1 MQLMTKPMI
10 IEGEEY
16 VSLKEATEI
25 FNVTPTLKA
34 NHLKSIKIKNKH
46 YVKKIDVENLATFYK
61 ESELLRKELAQ
72 KKVLIMAQ
80 YEAERK
86 LTNNK
91 IGELRK
97 KYLNINTHHERYFIF
112 LNNFKNIIIQKE
124 RNIHGRNWGHITQY
138 FYHAKISSLSS
149 SKTLII
155 TLPPRDLEQLKKYHN
170 QEIKEAISLC
180 NFDVKIYFIQEL
192 RTIKNKV

>member
-1 MQLMTKPMI
+1 MI
-10 IEGEEY
+10 NPLIIDGEEY
-16 VSLKEATEI
+16 VSLKEAAEI
-25 FNVTPTLKA
+25 FNVTPALKTDR
-34 NHLKSIKIKNKH
+34 LKSIKIKNKH
-46 YVKKIDVENLATFYK
+46 YIKKIDVENLATFYK
-61 ESELLRKELAQ
+61 ESKLLKKELAQ

-80 YEAERK
+80 YETERK

-91 IGELRK
+91 IEELRK
-97 KYLNINTHHERYFIF
+97 KYLNINLHHERYLIF
-112 LNNFKNIIIQKE
+112 FNNFKNIVIKKE

-192 RTIKNKV
+192 RMIKNKV